1 MYIIVL
7 RHKIEIA
14 LARHCTLRL
23 SRLPGWMVGL
33 HVPLKVD
40 TGLITLRTQ
49 LLGGLSLMNS
59 LDVHKEIVFVF
70 SFKATPITVYI
81 LLVGM
86 HVPDVLLQRLLR
98 PELFLAVLADRGRL
112 DYPLMFRHIALV
124 LSQMSVKVLGEAA
137 TPRAIYGIDLGV
149 LALHVRPHVLAYVVA
164 VRALGQLV
172 LVVHVANMDPE
183 VLAHHATVGAHLL
196 LRLLFSL

>member
-1 MYIIVL
+1 
-7 RHKIEIA
+7 
-14 LARHCTLRL
+14 
-23 SRLPGWMVGL
+23 MVGL

-40 TGLITLRTQ
+40 TGFVTLGTQ

-70 SFKATPITVYI
+70 SFKATPITVDI

-98 PELFLAVLADRGRL
+98 PELLLAVFADRGRL
-112 DYPLMFRHIALV
+112 DHPLMLRYVALV
-124 LSQMSVKVLGEAA
+124 LSQMSVEVLGEAA
-137 TPRAIYGIDLGV
+137 TPRAVHGVDLGV
-149 LALHVRPHVLAYVVA
+149 LALHVRPHVLANVVA
-164 VRALGQLV
+164 VGALGELV
-172 LVVHVANMDPE
+172 LVVHVANVDPE
-183 VLAHHATVGAHLL
+183 MLAHHATMGTHLL